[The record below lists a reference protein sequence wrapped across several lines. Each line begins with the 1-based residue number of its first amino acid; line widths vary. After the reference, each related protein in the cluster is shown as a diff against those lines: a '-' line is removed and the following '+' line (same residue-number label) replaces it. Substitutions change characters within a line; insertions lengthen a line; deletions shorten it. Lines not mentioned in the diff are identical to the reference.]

1 MKKWGLEDFIVF
13 ASFLANSVLHLFC
26 SPRCISTVFPCVHL
40 PVYNLATGICRPCG
54 DQYCRQKPY
63 VFKFLKNL
71 FISFAVL
78 TGWITFVP
86 QDRRR
91 KNTEI
96 INCLYSWGSFIS
108 PSNME
113 CLSAFLIN
121 DCMYLHRF
129 YINTKISFICGKLVY
144 III

>member
-1 MKKWGLEDFIVF
+1 M
-13 ASFLANSVLHLFC
+13 
-26 SPRCISTVFPCVHL
+26 
-40 PVYNLATGICRPCG
+40 
-54 DQYCRQKPY
+54 
-63 VFKFLKNL
+63 
-71 FISFAVL
+71 
-78 TGWITFVP
+78 P

-129 YINTKISFICGKLVY
+129 YINTKISFICKKTSLHNNIKPSVIDYVSKHWLFFKGIVGFLFFKDLINLFLNINFQFINIQFCTVWSKHAYKMLKFENYFLGILITTVSDPCLVTL
-144 III
+144 IW